1 MIIIELEP
9 KVWSLDHA
17 PSEVAVANRASRT
30 CRQKE
35 VLPRKH
41 YVSSSAK
48 DSACRCF
55 GVFDVLRPDFL
66 YGPRFRPA
74 MEKQLSRLS
83 SHGRQTTSITYGFQG
98 SLDQKSLRY
107 PDRGVLPSRETWKR
121 YLSCRPNLL
130 GE

>member
-17 PSEVAVANRASRT
+17 SGEVAVANRASRM

-41 YVSSSAK
+41 YVSSAK
-48 DSACRCF
+48 VPACRCF

-66 YGPRFRPA
+66 YGPRFRPDI
-74 MEKQLSRLS
+74 EKQLSKLS
-83 SHGRQTTSITYGFQG
+83 SHSRQTTSITYGFQG
-98 SLDQKSLRY
+98 SLHQKSLRY
-107 PDRGVLPSRETWKR
+107 PDRGVLPPRETR
-121 YLSCRPNLL
+121 EHYLSCRPNLL